1 MGYGLMFFLKTT
13 WKILARKRSKGKAIL
28 IKMHS
33 ILQNGKLVRPP
44 KKGATKLPLI
54 EPQAFHFAAVGSCC
68 WLLVKG

>member
-1 MGYGLMFFLKTT
+1 MGYGLMVFLKTT

-44 KKGATKLPLI
+44 QKGATKLLLI
-54 EPQAFHFAAVGSCC
+54 KPQAFHFAAVGSCC
-68 WLLVKG
+68 WLRVKG

>member
-1 MGYGLMFFLKTT
+1 MVFLKTT

-28 IKMHS
+28 NKMHS

-54 EPQAFHFAAVGSCC
+54 KPQAFHFALFEISI
-68 WLLVKG
+68 